1 MISSTAPSVNRDEG
15 HDHEFDHLYKA
26 WRTSPEADAS
36 DGDRTARSELGGRVL
51 AALALRDPAWP
62 VRYSPPDPDGA
73 DAWDPWFQSRRAAS
87 FLSSSLR
94 APLSEDVQ
102 RLGRYVR
109 HTREASG
116 MSRTD
121 LARRAWPGLDPVA
134 IVLVEHGLLSG
145 SELSRTFL
153 SRLALGLDIPS
164 KQLEVWRQEEALPWD
179 LAEWIRNSL
188 VQTQS
193 PQFANT
199 FLADDVDE
207 GDTSLITAESCLG
220 LPVGEITDAGG
231 RTHRVV
237 PVLLPEVSPAP
248 GFNTLALRLIDARG
262 NPVAH
267 RRVRLTLVQ
276 IAGLEDEEPVA
287 KTDADGVVRFVRV
300 PVDRFIK
307 VVKDRALQFGVEKAY
322 PVTLLDD

>member
-1 MISSTAPSVNRDEG
+1 MISSPAPSVNRDEG
-15 HDHEFDHLYKA
+15 RDHEFDHLYKA
-26 WRTSPEADAS
+26 WRTSPEADAV
-36 DGDRTARSELGGRVL
+36 DGDRTVRSELSGRAL
-51 AALALRDPAWP
+51 AALASRDPAWP
-62 VRYSPPDPDGA
+62 VRYSPPNA
-73 DAWDPWFQSRRAAS
+73 DELDPWFQSRRAAS
-87 FLSSSLR
+87 FLSSAAR
-94 APLSEDVQ
+94 VALSEDVR

-121 LARRAWPGLDPVA
+121 LALRAWPGLDPVA
-134 IVLVEHGLLSG
+134 IVLVEHGLLSE
-145 SELSRTFL
+145 SELSRAFL
-153 SRLALGLDIPS
+153 SRLALGLDVPS
-164 KQLEVWRQEEALPWD
+164 KQLEVWRREQAVPWD

-199 FLADDVDE
+199 FLADDFDE

-231 RTHRVV
+231 QTLRVV

-248 GFNTLALRLIDARG
+248 GFNTLALRLLDAQG

-287 KTDADGVVRFVRV
+287 MTDADGVVRFVRV

-307 VVKDRALQFGVEKAY
+307 VVEDRARQFGVDKAY